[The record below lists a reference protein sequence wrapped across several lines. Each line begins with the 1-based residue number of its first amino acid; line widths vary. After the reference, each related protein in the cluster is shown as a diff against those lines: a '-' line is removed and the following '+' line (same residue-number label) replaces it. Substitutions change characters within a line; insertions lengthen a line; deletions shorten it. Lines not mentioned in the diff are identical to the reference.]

1 MLRYV
6 LVIILFSIAVPLV
19 MISLQADR
27 PAVSADQLYD
37 EDAFVEQQAPY
48 SSAHGASSSLRR

>member
-6 LVIILFSIAVPLV
+6 LVLIIFSIALPLV
-19 MISLQADR
+19 MISLGADKDN
-27 PAVSADQLYD
+27 AGAAYG

-48 SSAHGASSSLRR
+48 SSVAL

>member
-6 LVIILFSIAVPLV
+6 LVLVLFSIALPLV
-19 MISLQADR
+19 MISLGAKQDDQT
-27 PAVSADQLYD
+27 SAAGYG

-48 SSAHGASSSLRR
+48 SNVAL

>member
-6 LVIILFSIAVPLV
+6 LVLIIVAIGLPLV
-19 MISLQADR
+19 MISLGAQIDHADEMN
-27 PAVSADQLYD
+27 YG

-48 SSAHGASSSLRR
+48 SAVSLM

>member
-6 LVIILFSIAVPLV
+6 LVLILFSIAIPLV
-19 MISLQADR
+19 MISLEPDSPVQDD
-27 PAVSADQLYD
+27 PVYD

-48 SSAHGASSSLRR
+48 SSAAAGTSSSRG

>member
-6 LVIILFSIAVPLV
+6 LVLIIFAVGLPLV
-19 MISLQADR
+19 MISLGAQN
-27 PAVSADQLYD
+27 DQPDAINYG

-48 SSAHGASSSLRR
+48 SAASVSVM